1 MLRGKGAWSLTLI
14 LLQMWEL
21 CSGTDEDCGRFYPWA
36 DGYVMPCADSPMD
49 EDNVGAHVNLQI
61 INSARDY
68 VFITTPYLIIDDSML
83 PALTLSAKS
92 GVDVR
97 IITPMRCLWGLFCLL
112 CLPLLMR

>member
-68 VFITTPYLIIDDSML
+68 VFITTPYLIIDGSML
-83 PALTLSAKS
+83 PALTLSAQS

-97 IITPMRCLWGLFCLL
+97 IIMLMRCL
-112 CLPLLMR
+112 

>member
-1 MLRGKGAWSLTLI
+1 
-14 LLQMWEL
+14 MWEL
-21 CSGTDEDCGRFYPWA
+21 CSGIDEDCGRFYPWA
-36 DGYVMPCADSPMD
+36 DGPCTTPSDGCVMPCADSPMD

-68 VFITTPYLIIDDSML
+68 VYITTPYLIIDDSML

-97 IITPMRCLWGLFCLL
+97 IITPMRCL
-112 CLPLLMR
+112 

>member
-36 DGYVMPCADSPMD
+36 DGYVMPYADSHKD
-49 EDNVGAHVNLQI
+49 EDNVGERVYLQI

-68 VFITTPYLIIDDSML
+68 VYITTPYLIIDDSML

-97 IITPMRCLWGLFCLL
+97 IITPMRCL
-112 CLPLLMR
+112 